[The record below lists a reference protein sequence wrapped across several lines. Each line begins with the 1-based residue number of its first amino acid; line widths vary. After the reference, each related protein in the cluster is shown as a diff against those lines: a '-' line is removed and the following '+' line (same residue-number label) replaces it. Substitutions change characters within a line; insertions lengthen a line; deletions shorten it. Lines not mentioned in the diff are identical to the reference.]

1 MFIYMPKIN
10 FSICFFLEILHF
22 KESCFDWLTAFWPI
36 TRKPEFCQ
44 IWDWWRDINN
54 NISFHF
60 RLLPRKN
67 NDKIFQKTQ
76 KTLLLGHFGHFL
88 PNFGQKWISLEK
100 RALSVFIY
108 SDYLPSCQKSEKTTG
123 PFLRKTPNWQT
134 DRRKDFI
141 YWPNLHLTHGLD

>member
-10 FSICFFLEILHF
+10 FSIRFFLEILHF

-67 NDKIFQKTQ
+67 NDKIFQKTENP
-76 KTLLLGHFGHFL
+76 TFGPFWAL
-88 PNFGQKWISLEK
+88 FAEFWAKMNFPGKKGSVSFYIF
-100 RALSVFIY
+100 RLSTIVPKIRKNY
-108 SDYLPSCQKSEKTTG
+108 RTVSEKNAKLTD
-123 PFLRKTPNWQT
+123 RQT
-134 DRRKDFI
+134 DG
-141 YWPNLHLTHGLD
+141 LHLLT